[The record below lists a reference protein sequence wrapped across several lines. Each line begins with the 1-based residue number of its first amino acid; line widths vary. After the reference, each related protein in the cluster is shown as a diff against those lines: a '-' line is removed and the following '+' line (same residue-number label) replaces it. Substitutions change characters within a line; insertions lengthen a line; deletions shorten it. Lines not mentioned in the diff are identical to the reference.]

1 MAYISIDVDMDD
13 ILWDLSDRDKQKLVD
28 DLYDDGFTPKEIKKK
43 EDPPAAAAE
52 SLFNESLDKLKGKW
66 NMLSAEEEQTII
78 NIAKRF

>member
-1 MAYISIDVDMDD
+1 MAYVNIDVDMDD

-43 EDPPAAAAE
+43 EDAPVGAAE
-52 SLFNESLDKLKGKW
+52 SFFNDSLEKLRGKW
-66 NMLSAEEEQTII
+66 NMLTELEEQTII

>member
-1 MAYISIDVDMDD
+1 MAHVSIDVDMDD

-43 EDPPAAAAE
+43 ENPPVGAAE
-52 SLFNESLDKLKGKW
+52 SLFNDSLEKLRGKW
-66 NMLSAEEEQTII
+66 NMLTELEEQTIN